1 MQRTSLRKVA
11 LVMHSLHLHQ
21 ALLTGVWQSSSI
33 MIKYRAKTLRCLY
46 TDPKWLLTILEMYCF
61 RQAFLI
67 AFCGAILA
75 GGLWLC
81 DKFFLFR
88 LEDISDVF
96 DPAAYTAFVWFLS
109 TLIVFRTSHSYNS
122 FFGNKRVGSTNKFEP
137 SSTEQREAPSSF
149 VSQTV
154 SGKVRRWSIR

>member
-1 MQRTSLRKVA
+1 
-11 LVMHSLHLHQ
+11 
-21 ALLTGVWQSSSI
+21 
-33 MIKYRAKTLRCLY
+33 MIKYRAKTLRCLH
-46 TDPKWLLTILEMYCF
+46 TDPKWLLTILGMYCF

-88 LEDISDVF
+88 LKDISDVF

-109 TLIVFRTSHSYNS
+109 TLIVFRTSQVFLGTKELGAPTSSNL
-122 FFGNKRVGSTNKFEP
+122 RQP
-137 SSTEQREAPSSF
+137 SSGRLQSTAPSSF
-149 VSQTV
+149 VSQTG